1 LLLGSLPLGI
11 PRLRRTGVALAAVVS
26 VEGRRDGLAVDGVWR
41 VGVWRDGLA
50 SVAGASVR
58 DKQETEEDTGSGMA
72 HTLAPADALA

>member
-1 LLLGSLPLGI
+1 M
-11 PRLRRTGVALAAVVS
+11 S
-26 VEGRRDGLAVDGVWR
+26 VEGRRDGLAADGVWR
-41 VGVWRDGLA
+41 VGVWRNGLA